1 MTALVPIPAG
11 ASDLPALIDRA
22 ASMLARVRTAA
33 EVLEARDPQGLTAT
47 TAETQHPHFGSK
59 PHGGLI

>member
-1 MTALVPIPAG
+1 MTALVPIPVG

-22 ASMLARVRTAA
+22 ASMLASARTAA
-33 EVLEARDPQGLTAT
+33 EVLEARDPQGLTASK
-47 TAETQHPHFGSK
+47 AGTQHPYFGTK